1 MQTLSTIARTLYA
14 QLLED
19 ALAWEVSLSSGPSR
33 GGVAT
38 KRIGDADY
46 IYWQWRGLD
55 GRVRQTYLGP
65 QAGAGGQLAAR
76 LAEGASSNQ
85 ELIEALRRETA
96 AFVAAGGMGN
106 LSEHF
111 RVVEALAQAGFFQA
125 GAVMVGTHAFV
136 ALGNL
141 LGVSWEGAGARTQD
155 IDFARD
161 DAIALALGPELR
173 LDVPQTLKD
182 LRMGFFEVS
191 ELDVRQP
198 STSLATPRGPVK
210 VDFLTSLR
218 KPRQAVPV
226 RIPAWN
232 FSATP
237 LRFMDYLLGGELQR
251 GLYVG
256 RYAVA
261 VTLPHPGRYAVHK
274 IVVSQERAAAF
285 AAKAEKDLIQ
295 ATQLVAALAENRP
308 QDLFDAVA
316 AMRAAPGMARR
327 FDAGLARMAALPVAK
342 SGQGAVV
349 SGYLREVSNR
359 LKSKRSS

>member
-1 MQTLSTIARTLYA
+1 MQTLSTVTRTLYA

-19 ALAWEVSLSSGPSR
+19 ALAWEVALSAGPSR
-33 GGVAT
+33 GSAAV
-38 KRIGDADY
+38 KRIGGTDY
-46 IYWQWRGLD
+46 LYWQWRGLD

-65 QAGAGGQLAAR
+65 QEGDGGQLAAR
-76 LAEGASSNQ
+76 LAEGARSNQ
-85 ELIEALRRETA
+85 ELIETLRRETA
-96 AFVAAGGMGN
+96 AFISAGGMGN

-111 RVVEALAQAGFFQA
+111 RVVEALTQAGFFQA

-161 DAIALALGPELR
+161 DSIALALGPELR
-173 LDVPQTLKD
+173 LDVPRTLKD

-210 VDFLTSLR
+210 VDFLAPMRRPGQTA
-218 KPRQAVPV
+218 PI
-226 RIPAWN
+226 RIPQWN

-237 LRFMDYLLGGELQR
+237 LRFMDYLLGGQLQR

-256 RYAVA
+256 AYAVP

-285 AAKAEKDLIQ
+285 AAKAEKDLVQ
-295 ATQLVAALAENRP
+295 AAQLVAALAENRP
-308 QDLFDAVA
+308 QDLFDAMT
-316 AMRAAPGMARR
+316 AMHQAPGMARR
-327 FDAGLARMAALPVAK
+327 FDAGLTRMSALPPTKAAHGAAVA
-342 SGQGAVV
+342 
-349 SGYLREVSNR
+349 GYLREVNLR
-359 LKSKRSS
+359 LKV

>member
-1 MQTLSTIARTLYA
+1 MQTLSTVTRTLYA

-19 ALAWEVSLSSGPSR
+19 ALAWEVALSAGPSR
-33 GGVAT
+33 GSAAV
-38 KRIGDADY
+38 KRIGGTDY
-46 IYWQWRGLD
+46 LYWQWRGLD

-65 QAGAGGQLAAR
+65 QEGDGGQLAAR
-76 LAEGASSNQ
+76 LAKGARSNQ
-85 ELIEALRRETA
+85 ELIETLRRETA
-96 AFVAAGGMGN
+96 AFISAGGMGN

-111 RVVEALAQAGFFQA
+111 RVVEALTQAGFFQA

-161 DAIALALGPELR
+161 DSIALALGPELR
-173 LDVPQTLKD
+173 LDVPRTLKD

-210 VDFLTSLR
+210 VDFLAPMR
-218 KPRQAVPV
+218 KPGQTAPI
-226 RIPAWN
+226 RIPQWN

-237 LRFMDYLLGGELQR
+237 LRFMNYLLGGQLQR

-256 RYAVA
+256 AYAVP

-285 AAKAEKDLIQ
+285 AAKAEKDLVQ
-295 ATQLVAALAENRP
+295 AAQLVAALAENRP
-308 QDLFDAVA
+308 QDLFDAMT
-316 AMRAAPGMARR
+316 AMHQAPGMARR
-327 FDAGLARMAALPVAK
+327 FDAGLTRMSALPPTKAAHGAAVA
-342 SGQGAVV
+342 
-349 SGYLREVSNR
+349 GYLREVNLR
-359 LKSKRSS
+359 LKV

>member
-1 MQTLSTIARTLYA
+1 MQTLSTVTRTLYA

-19 ALAWEVSLSSGPSR
+19 ALAWEVALSAGPSR
-33 GGVAT
+33 GSAAV
-38 KRIGDADY
+38 KRIGGTDY
-46 IYWQWRGLD
+46 LYWQWRGLD

-65 QAGAGGQLAAR
+65 QEGDGGQLAAR
-76 LAEGASSNQ
+76 LAEGARSNQ
-85 ELIEALRRETA
+85 ELIETLRRETA
-96 AFVAAGGMGN
+96 AFISAGGMGN

-111 RVVEALAQAGFFQA
+111 RVVEALTQAGFFQA

-161 DAIALALGPELR
+161 DSIALALGPELR
-173 LDVPQTLKD
+173 LDVPRTLKD

-210 VDFLTSLR
+210 VDFLAPMR
-218 KPRQAVPV
+218 KPGQTAPI
-226 RIPAWN
+226 RIPQWN

-237 LRFMDYLLGGELQR
+237 LRFMDYLLGGQLQR

-256 RYAVA
+256 AYAVP

-285 AAKAEKDLIQ
+285 AAKAEKDLVQ
-295 ATQLVAALAENRP
+295 AAQLVAALAENRP
-308 QDLFDAVA
+308 QDLFDAMT
-316 AMRAAPGMARR
+316 AMHQAPGMARR
-327 FDAGLARMAALPVAK
+327 FDAGLTRMSALPPTKAAHGAAVA
-342 SGQGAVV
+342 
-349 SGYLREVSNR
+349 GYLREVNLR
-359 LKSKRSS
+359 LKV

>member
-1 MQTLSTIARTLYA
+1 MQTLSTVARTLYA

-19 ALAWEVSLSSGPSR
+19 ALAWEVALSAGPSR
-33 GGVAT
+33 GGVAA
-38 KRIGDADY
+38 KRIGGTDY
-46 IYWQWRGLD
+46 LYWQWRGLD
-55 GRVRQTYLGP
+55 GRVRQTYLGL
-65 QAGAGGQLAAR
+65 QEGAGGKLAAR
-76 LAEGASSNQ
+76 LAGGAKSNQ
-85 ELIEALRRETA
+85 ELIEGLRRETA
-96 AFVAAGGMGN
+96 AFVSAGGMGN

-111 RVVEALAQAGFFQA
+111 RVVEALTQAGLFQA

-210 VDFLTSLR
+210 VDFLAPAR
-218 KPRQAVPV
+218 KAGQTAPI

-237 LRFMDYLLGGELQR
+237 LRFMDYLLGGQMQR

-256 RYAVA
+256 AYAVA

-274 IVVSQERAAAF
+274 VVVSQERPAAF
-285 AAKAEKDLIQ
+285 AAKSEKDLAQ
-295 ATQLVAALAENRP
+295 AAQLTAALAETRP
-308 QDLFDAVA
+308 DDLFAAVA
-316 AMRAAPGMARR
+316 AMHLVSGMARR
-327 FDAGLARMAALPVAK
+327 FADGLDRMAALPFHKAPLGAAVA
-342 SGQGAVV
+342 
-349 SGYLREVSNR
+349 GYLREVHRR
-359 LKSKRSS
+359 LKP